1 MVKGYQ
7 IAPCA
12 GGYEVFS
19 DDYGILD
26 GEFESYDEACSAAHE
41 HAASILVREVADDR
55 LSHGERTFAYGIGA
69 LLLVT
74 AGLIVA
80 PALRIAGLL

>member
-7 IAPCA
+7 IARCA

-41 HAASILVREVADDR
+41 HAASVVAHEFDNAAAVASINP
-55 LSHGERTFAYGIGA
+55 LSQKAA
-69 LLLVT
+69 
-74 AGLIVA
+74 
-80 PALRIAGLL
+80 